1 MIVRRL
7 KEDKY
12 NIALHFLEKKLG
24 RSYTINNP
32 DEDYRF
38 MCPKCRHKNAKLVV
52 TFKNKDYPNGCYHCW
67 TCNDSGIS
75 IYQLFYQLYPR
86 HHPVFDE
93 LFEISKDEILVAPKN
108 DIRNSLLN
116 KLNKSDEEQI
126 SDILAIPPEY
136 IKYKNLSSSHIH
148 SYNFNYLS
156 DYLSKRGITQEDI
169 VKYDLHFNL
178 DNNSIVFPS
187 YDSNGIL
194 NHFLTHFVI
203 YKKYSLAQVKKESVI
218 WNELFIN
225 WNKPIVLVEG
235 TYDAITVGDNCIP
248 LLGSSITE
256 RFSLFKSICRH
267 KTPVILGLDMDVP
280 QEYKCSIAV
289 LFQKN
294 GVDVSVVDWI
304 GKDANESGKDKIK
317 QILKDKKQFNWQQTI
332 LKKKLIR

>member
-1 MIVRRL
+1 MIVRKL

-12 NIALHFLEKKLG
+12 NLAIHFLEQKLG
-24 RSYTINNP
+24 RSYSINNP

-75 IYQLFYQLYPR
+75 IYQLFYNLFPR
-86 HHPVFDE
+86 HHPVFNE
-93 LFEISKDEILVAPKN
+93 LFEISKEESLTTPKS
-108 DIRNSLLN
+108 DIKNSLIR
-116 KLNKSDEEQI
+116 KLNNAENVVDS
-126 SDILAIPPEY
+126 SILIIPPDY
-136 IKYKNLSSSHIH
+136 AKYKNLNSSQIH

-169 VKYDLHFNL
+169 IKYDIHFNL
-178 DNNSIVFPS
+178 DNNSLVFPS
-187 YDSNGIL
+187 YDISGNL
-194 NHFLTHFVI
+194 NHYLTHFVV

-225 WNKPIVLVEG
+225 WDKPVVLVEG
-235 TYDAITVGDNCIP
+235 TYDAITVGNNSIP

-256 RFSLFKSICRH
+256 RFSLYKSICRH
-267 KTPVILGLDMDVP
+267 KTPVILGLDMDIP
-280 QEYKCSIAV
+280 NEYKCNIAE

-294 GVDVSVVDWI
+294 GVSVSVVEWM
-304 GKDANESGKDKIK
+304 GKDANESGKENIK
-317 QILKDKKQFNWQQTI
+317 QILQNKKQFNWQQTI
-332 LKKKLIR
+332 LKKKLTK